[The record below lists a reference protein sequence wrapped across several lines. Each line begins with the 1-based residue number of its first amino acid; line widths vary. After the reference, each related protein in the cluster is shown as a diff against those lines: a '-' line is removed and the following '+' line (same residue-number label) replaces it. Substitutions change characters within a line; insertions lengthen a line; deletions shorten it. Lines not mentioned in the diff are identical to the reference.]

1 MTNAATAKNQFKGWM
16 DLVGLLPDKEEHEL
30 LGKCSQQ
37 MTDRMVEIEMSGAF
51 VEKGAGED
59 AT

>member
-1 MTNAATAKNQFKGWM
+1 MTNATAAKNQFKRWM
-16 DLVGLLPDKEEHEL
+16 HYLRRLPDKEEHAL
-30 LGKCSQQ
+30 LGKCSQK